1 MKNLE
6 KKFKKVRSNMVQSM
20 NIKEITTY
28 LKTISENLTNLIK
41 KDKETIMKENDNGKY
56 ENAFDLINAEG
67 NNNNDQI
74 LFLALV
80 TFHHKQ
86 GGVVECTFP
95 PKEEI
100 ISSDKLDGLI
110 DKNNEKINSKELVLD
125 FILNNLVNNCLI
137 DGIHLVD
144 TDSNF
149 FFIHDLNKI
158 VYCFSYYV
166 QKKTDDKENKIED
179 DFQENIRGCIQ
190 KSICIVSTLPL
201 FGNFLTYENY
211 YTHLSTQMN
220 LYMNQKSLNDKSALT
235 DIYNKLEKEFH
246 KEKKWMF
253 NLPKAFSILKND
265 LLIILKLILLEKR
278 IIVFSQIPSNVSL
291 LIMTF
296 LSMLPAC
303 LSNGKTCFDEQNG
316 TPLKIFHENYLIYPL
331 FTLFDL
337 DPLLEKI
344 KNNNDINFI
353 IGTTNNLVATN
364 KKLNYSCLI
373 NIDEQKV
380 QYGECLNESIKIING
395 REHKFLAKINE
406 LLNQSINNEN
416 ANNNQNNKK
425 SKIDEPWIIE
435 YDHGKTTQ
443 LFDSIKTNIFV
454 YYVRILYDISY
465 IISEMKNKYQNDPYK
480 KVLNIHKTINQN
492 YHKSLSQQENST
504 NEKNDQNENNNIIN
518 NKEVDTLPKLE
529 EILADP
535 LPYVIYSVL
544 PIKIAPVNSYSNS
557 DKSKSILEKKKE
569 SILVKVNNL
578 AAISEWTKTRNFRRW
593 YCSYKEQIIY
603 HSTLNTKEAHTFLYD
618 INDNYYKG
626 TMLLGR
632 RNGTGEF
639 NYKSEEMIYKGEY
652 KNDLRNGHG
661 KLSSKNGNYYYVGD
675 WFKNKMQGNGI
686 LYSSKIGNYTG
697 QFYQNYFEGKGVLTD
712 LENNVYD
719 GMFHKG
725 RKKGKGELRFK
736 NGDVFKGEFKNNK
749 YNGKGVL
756 MDSKGHVLKEGE
768 FKDGNCMKYKKVS
781 NKDVKPQK
789 EDVPRKS
796 KESSKSLVLIPLN
809 ENEDERFNYNQ
820 QNDSIEENED
830 DDEKR
835 EEKGEEKEEKTEE
848 KAEEK
853 TEEKIEEK
861 EIDLEKAF
869 EDEKDIEN
877 FDEEKGSFQLN
888 ES

>member
-28 LKTISENLTNLIK
+28 LKTISENLSNLIK
-41 KDKETIMKENDNGKY
+41 KDKETIIKENDNGKY
-56 ENAFDLINAEG
+56 ENAFELINAEG

-74 LFLALV
+74 LFLGLI

-100 ISSDKLDGLI
+100 ISSGKLDGLI

-166 QKKTDDKENKIED
+166 QKKTDDNENQIED

-201 FGNFLTYENY
+201 FGNILTYENY
-211 YTHLSTQMN
+211 YTHLTTQMN

-246 KEKKWMF
+246 QEKKWMF
-253 NLPKAFSILKND
+253 NLRKAFSILKND

-278 IIVFSQIPSNVSL
+278 IIVFSQIPSNASL
-291 LIMTF
+291 VIMTF
-296 LSMLPAC
+296 LSFLPAC
-303 LSNGKTCFDEQNG
+303 FSNGKSCFDEQNG

-337 DPLLEKI
+337 EPLLEKI

-395 REHKFLAKINE
+395 REHKFMTKINE
-406 LLNQSINNEN
+406 LLNQCINSEN
-416 ANNNQNNKK
+416 VNNNQNNKK
-425 SKIDEPWIIE
+425 SKIDEPWILE
-435 YDHGKTTQ
+435 YGNGKISK
-443 LFDSIKTNIFV
+443 LFDSIKTNILV

-465 IISEMKNKYQNDPYK
+465 IISEMKNKYKNDPYEK
-480 KVLNIHKTINQN
+480 ILNIHKTINQN
-492 YHKSLSQQENST
+492 YHKSLSNQES
-504 NEKNDQNENNNIIN
+504 NENDKNENNNNIIKN
-518 NKEVDTLPKLE
+518 NEEDTLPQLE

-535 LPYVIYSVL
+535 FPYVVYTVL
-544 PIKIAPVNSYSNS
+544 PIKFDVLNSFSNS
-557 DKSKSILEKKKE
+557 DKNKSILEKKRE
-569 SILVKVNNL
+569 SILIKINNL
-578 AAISEWTKTRNFRRW
+578 AAVSEWTKTRNFKRW
-593 YCSYKEQIIY
+593 YCSYKEEIIY

-639 NYKSEEMIYKGEY
+639 YYKNEDVIYKGEY

-661 KLSSKNGNYYYVGD
+661 KLSSINGKYYYVGD
-675 WFKNKMQGNGI
+675 WVKNKMQGNGI
-686 LYSSKIGNYTG
+686 YNSSKIGNYNG

-712 LENNVYD
+712 LENNVYE

-725 RKKGKGELRFK
+725 RKKGKGELKFN

-749 YNGKGVL
+749 FNGKGVL
-756 MDSKGHVLKEGE
+756 MDAKGNILKEGE
-768 FKDGNCMKYKKVS
+768 FKDGNCVKYKKVS
-781 NKDVKPQK
+781 TKDVKPQK
-789 EDVPRKS
+789 EEVPRKS
-796 KESSKSLVLIPLN
+796 KESSKSLVFIPLN
-809 ENEDERFNYNQ
+809 ENEDDRFNYNQ
-820 QNDSIEENED
+820 LNYSIEEDED
-830 DDEKR
+830 ED
-835 EEKGEEKEEKTEE
+835 
-848 KAEEK
+848 
-853 TEEKIEEK
+853 EK
-861 EIDLEKAF
+861 EIEIEKEF
-869 EDEKDIEN
+869 EEEKDIED
-877 FDEEKGSFQLN
+877 FYEEKGSSQLK
-888 ES
+888 E

>member
-28 LKTISENLTNLIK
+28 LKTISENLSNLIK
-41 KDKETIMKENDNGKY
+41 KDKETIIKENDNGKY
-56 ENAFDLINAEG
+56 ENAFDLINTEG

-74 LFLALV
+74 LFLGLI

-100 ISSDKLDGLI
+100 ISSGKLDGLI

-166 QKKTDDKENKIED
+166 QKKTDDNENQIED

-201 FGNFLTYENY
+201 FGNILTYENY
-211 YTHLSTQMN
+211 YTHLTTQMN

-246 KEKKWMF
+246 QEKKWMF
-253 NLPKAFSILKND
+253 NLRKAFSILKND

-291 LIMTF
+291 VIMTF
-296 LSMLPAC
+296 LSFLPAC
-303 LSNGKTCFDEQNG
+303 FSNGKSCFDEQNG

-337 DPLLEKI
+337 EPLLEKI

-395 REHKFLAKINE
+395 REHKFMAKINE
-406 LLNQSINNEN
+406 LLNQCINSEN
-416 ANNNQNNKK
+416 VNNNQNNKK
-425 SKIDEPWIIE
+425 SKIDEPWILE
-435 YDHGKTTQ
+435 YGNGKISK
-443 LFDSIKTNIFV
+443 LFDSIKTNILV

-465 IISEMKNKYQNDPYK
+465 IISEMKNKYKNDPYEK
-480 KVLNIHKTINQN
+480 ILNIHETINQN
-492 YHKSLSQQENST
+492 YHKSLSNQEN
-504 NEKNDQNENNNIIN
+504 NENDQNENENDNNNIIKN
-518 NKEVDTLPKLE
+518 NEEDTLPQLE

-535 LPYVIYSVL
+535 FPYVVYTVL
-544 PIKIAPVNSYSNS
+544 PIKFDVLNSFSNS
-557 DKSKSILEKKKE
+557 DKNKSILEKKRE
-569 SILVKVNNL
+569 SILIKINNL
-578 AAISEWTKTRNFRRW
+578 AAVSEWTKTRNFKRW
-593 YCSYKEQIIY
+593 YCSYKEEIIY

-639 NYKSEEMIYKGEY
+639 YYKNEDVIYKGEY

-661 KLSSKNGNYYYVGD
+661 KLSSINGKYYYVGD
-675 WFKNKMQGNGI
+675 WVKNKMQGNGI
-686 LYSSKIGNYTG
+686 YNSSKIGNYNG

-712 LENNVYD
+712 LENNVYE

-725 RKKGKGELRFK
+725 RKKGKGELKFN

-749 YNGKGVL
+749 FNGKGVL
-756 MDSKGHVLKEGE
+756 MDAKGNILKEGE
-768 FKDGNCMKYKKVS
+768 FKDGNCVKYKKVS
-781 NKDVKPQK
+781 TKDVKPQK
-789 EDVPRKS
+789 EEVPRKS
-796 KESSKSLVLIPLN
+796 KESSKSLVFIPLN
-809 ENEDERFNYNQ
+809 ENEDDRFNYNQ
-820 QNDSIEENED
+820 LNYSIEEDED
-830 DDEKR
+830 ED
-835 EEKGEEKEEKTEE
+835 
-848 KAEEK
+848 
-853 TEEKIEEK
+853 EK
-861 EIDLEKAF
+861 EIEIEKEF
-869 EDEKDIEN
+869 EEEKDIED
-877 FDEEKGSFQLN
+877 FYEEKGSSQLK
-888 ES
+888 E

>member
-6 KKFKKVRSNMVQSM
+6 KKFKKVRSNVVQSM

-74 LFLALV
+74 LFLGLI

-100 ISSDKLDGLI
+100 ISSGKLDGLI

-166 QKKTDDKENKIED
+166 QKKTDDNENQIED

-201 FGNFLTYENY
+201 FGNILTYENY
-211 YTHLSTQMN
+211 YTHLTTQMN

-246 KEKKWMF
+246 QEKKWMF
-253 NLPKAFSILKND
+253 NLRKAFSILKND

-291 LIMTF
+291 VIMTF
-296 LSMLPAC
+296 LSFLPAC
-303 LSNGKTCFDEQNG
+303 FSNGKSCFDDQNG

-337 DPLLEKI
+337 EPLLEKI

-395 REHKFLAKINE
+395 REHKFMAKINE
-406 LLNQSINNEN
+406 LLNQCINSEN
-416 ANNNQNNKK
+416 VNNNPNNKK
-425 SKIDEPWIIE
+425 SKIDEPWILE
-435 YDHGKTTQ
+435 YGNGKISK
-443 LFDSIKTNIFV
+443 LFDSIKTNILV

-465 IISEMKNKYQNDPYK
+465 IISEMKNKYKNDPYEK
-480 KVLNIHKTINQN
+480 ILNIHETINQN
-492 YHKSLSQQENST
+492 YHKSLSNQEN
-504 NEKNDQNENNNIIN
+504 NENDQNENENDNNNIIKN
-518 NKEVDTLPKLE
+518 NEEDTLPQLE

-535 LPYVIYSVL
+535 FPYVVYTVL
-544 PIKIAPVNSYSNS
+544 PIKFDVLNSFSNS
-557 DKSKSILEKKKE
+557 DKNKSILEKKRE
-569 SILVKVNNL
+569 SILIKINNL
-578 AAISEWTKTRNFRRW
+578 AAVSEWTKTRNFKRW
-593 YCSYKEQIIY
+593 YCSYKEEIIY

-639 NYKSEEMIYKGEY
+639 YYKNEDVIYKGEY

-661 KLSSKNGNYYYVGD
+661 KLSSINGKYYYVGD
-675 WFKNKMQGNGI
+675 WVKNKMQGNGI
-686 LYSSKIGNYTG
+686 YNSSKIGNYNG

-712 LENNVYD
+712 LENNVYE

-725 RKKGKGELRFK
+725 RKKGKGELKFN

-749 YNGKGVL
+749 FNGKGVL
-756 MDSKGHVLKEGE
+756 MDAKGNILKEGE
-768 FKDGNCMKYKKVS
+768 FKDGNCVKYKKVS
-781 NKDVKPQK
+781 TKDVKPQK
-789 EDVPRKS
+789 EEVPRKS
-796 KESSKSLVLIPLN
+796 KESSKSLVFIPLN
-809 ENEDERFNYNQ
+809 ENEDDRFNYNQ
-820 QNDSIEENED
+820 LNYSIEEDED
-830 DDEKR
+830 ED
-835 EEKGEEKEEKTEE
+835 
-848 KAEEK
+848 
-853 TEEKIEEK
+853 EK
-861 EIDLEKAF
+861 EIEIEKEF
-869 EDEKDIEN
+869 EEEKDIED
-877 FDEEKGSFQLN
+877 FYEEKGSSQLK
-888 ES
+888 E

>member
-6 KKFKKVRSNMVQSM
+6 KKFKKVRSNMVQSR

-28 LKTISENLTNLIK
+28 LKTISENLSNLIK

-56 ENAFDLINAEG
+56 ENAFDLINVEG

-74 LFLALV
+74 LFLGLI

-95 PKEEI
+95 PKKEI
-100 ISSDKLDGLI
+100 ISSGKLDGLI

-166 QKKTDDKENKIED
+166 QKKTDDKENQIED

-201 FGNFLTYENY
+201 FGNIMMYENY

-220 LYMNQKSLNDKSALT
+220 LYMNQKSLNDKSALI

-246 KEKKWMF
+246 QEKKWMF
-253 NLPKAFSILKND
+253 NLRKVFSILKND

-291 LIMTF
+291 IIMTF
-296 LSMLPAC
+296 LSFFPAC
-303 LSNGKTCFDEQNG
+303 FSNGKSCFDEQNG
-316 TPLKIFHENYLIYPL
+316 TPFKIFHENYLIYPL

-337 DPLLEKI
+337 EPLLEKI

-406 LLNQSINNEN
+406 LLNQCINSEN

-425 SKIDEPWIIE
+425 SKIDEPWILE
-435 YDHGKTTQ
+435 YGNGKIFK
-443 LFDSIKTNIFV
+443 LFDSIKTNILV

-465 IISEMKNKYQNDPYK
+465 IISEMKNKYKNDTYEK
-480 KVLNIHKTINQN
+480 ILNIQKTINQN
-492 YHKSLSQQENST
+492 YHKSLSNQEND
-504 NEKNDQNENNNIIN
+504 ENDQNENENNNNNNIIN
-518 NKEVDTLPKLE
+518 NKEEDTLPQLE

-535 LPYVIYSVL
+535 FPYVVYTVL
-544 PIKIAPVNSYSNS
+544 PIKFDVLNSFSNS
-557 DKSKSILEKKKE
+557 EKNKSILEKKRE
-569 SILVKVNNL
+569 SILIKINNL
-578 AAISEWTKTRNFRRW
+578 AAVSEWTKTRNFKRW
-593 YCSYKEQIIY
+593 YCSYTEEIIY

-632 RNGTGEF
+632 RNGIGEF
-639 NYKSEEMIYKGEY
+639 YYKNEEMIYKGEY

-661 KLSSKNGNYYYVGD
+661 KLSSKNGKYYYVGD
-675 WFKNKMQGNGI
+675 WVKNKMQGKGI
-686 LYSSKIGNYTG
+686 YNSSKIGNYNG

-712 LENNVYD
+712 LENNVYE

-725 RKKGKGELRFK
+725 RKKGKGELRFN

-749 YNGKGVL
+749 FNGKGVL
-756 MDSKGHVLKEGE
+756 IDAKGNILKEGE
-768 FKDGNCMKYKKVS
+768 FKDGSYVKYKKVS
-781 NKDVKPQK
+781 TKDVKPQK
-789 EDVPRKS
+789 EDVLRIS
-796 KESSKSLVLIPLN
+796 KESSKSLVFIPLN
-809 ENEDERFNYNQ
+809 ENEDDRFSYNQ
-820 QNDSIEENED
+820 LNYSIEEDED
-830 DDEKR
+830 EDEK
-835 EEKGEEKEEKTEE
+835 EFEFEKEFEE
-848 KAEEK
+848 
-853 TEEKIEEK
+853 
-861 EIDLEKAF
+861 
-869 EDEKDIEN
+869 EKDIEVYY
-877 FDEEKGSFQLN
+877 EEKGISQLK
-888 ES
+888 E

>member
-1 MKNLE
+1 MKNLG
-6 KKFKKVRSNMVQSM
+6 KKFKKVRSNVVQSM

-28 LKTISENLTNLIK
+28 LKTISENLSNLIK
-41 KDKETIMKENDNGKY
+41 KDKETIMKENNNGKY
-56 ENAFDLINAEG
+56 ENAYDLINTKE

-74 LFLALV
+74 LFLALI

-95 PKEEI
+95 PKEKI
-100 ISSDKLDGLI
+100 ISSGKLDELV
-110 DKNNEKINSKELVLD
+110 DKNNEKVNSKELVLD
-125 FILNNLVNNCLI
+125 FILNILVNNCLI

-158 VYCFSYYV
+158 IYCLSYYV
-166 QKKTDDKENKIED
+166 QKKTDDKENIIED

-201 FGNFLTYENY
+201 FGNILTYDNY

-220 LYMNQKSLNDKSALT
+220 LYMNQKSLNDKSALI

-246 KEKKWMF
+246 QEQKWMF
-253 NLPKAFSILKND
+253 NLRKAFSFLKND

-291 LIMTF
+291 VIMTF
-296 LSMLPAC
+296 LSFL
-303 LSNGKTCFDEQNG
+303 LSNGKSCFEEQNG
-316 TPLKIFHENYLIYPL
+316 TPLKLFHQNYLIYPL

-344 KNNNDINFI
+344 KNNNNINFI
-353 IGTTNNLVATN
+353 IGTTNNLIATN

-380 QYGECLNESIKIING
+380 QYGECLNDSIKIING
-395 REHKFLAKINE
+395 REHKFLVKINE
-406 LLNQSINNEN
+406 LLNQCITNEN
-416 ANNNQNNKK
+416 SNNNQNIKK
-425 SKIDEPWIIE
+425 CKIDEPWIIE
-435 YDHGKTTQ
+435 YGNGKISK
-443 LFDSIKTNIFV
+443 LFDSVKKNILV

-465 IISEMKNKYQNDPYK
+465 IISEMKNKYENDPYEK
-480 KVLNIHKTINQN
+480 ILNIHKTINQN
-492 YHKSLSQQENST
+492 YHKSISQDENII
-504 NEKNDQNENNNIIN
+504 NDQNESNNIIKKAE
-518 NKEVDTLPKLE
+518 KETLPQLE

-535 LPYVIYSVL
+535 FPYVIYTVL
-544 PIKIAPVNSYSNS
+544 PIKFDSLNSFSNS
-557 DKSKSILEKKKE
+557 DKNKSILDKKRE
-569 SILVKVNNL
+569 SILIKVNNL
-578 AAISEWTKTRNFRRW
+578 AAVSEWTKTRNFKKW
-593 YCSYKEQIIY
+593 FCSYKEQIIY

-639 NYKSEEMIYKGEY
+639 YYKKEEMTYKGEY
-652 KNDLRNGHG
+652 KDDLRNGHG
-661 KLSSKNGNYYYVGD
+661 KLSSKNGKYYYLGD

-686 LYSSKIGNYTG
+686 YYSYKIGNYTG
-697 QFYQNYFEGKGVLTD
+697 QFYQGYFEGKGVLTD
-712 LENNVYD
+712 LENNVYE

-725 RKKGKGELRFK
+725 RKKGKGEIRFN
-736 NGDVFKGEFKNNK
+736 NGDIFKGEFKNNK

-756 MDSKGHVLKEGE
+756 MDSKGNILKEGE
-768 FKDGNCMKYKKVS
+768 FKDGNCIKFKKVS
-781 NKDVKPQK
+781 NKEVKPSK
-789 EDVPRKS
+789 EDMPRKS

-809 ENEDERFNYNQ
+809 ENEDDRFNYNQ
-820 QNDSIEENED
+820 QNSSIDENEEED
-830 DDEKR
+830 
-835 EEKGEEKEEKTEE
+835 EKGEEKEEEKDKEVEEE
-848 KAEEK
+848 KDKEVEEEK
-853 TEEKIEEK
+853 DKGEEK
-861 EIDLEKAF
+861 EI
-869 EDEKDIEN
+869 EDEKEIEI
-877 FDEEKGSFQLN
+877 FDEEKGCSQLN
-888 ES
+888 DSL

>member
-1 MKNLE
+1 MKNIE

-28 LKTISENLTNLIK
+28 LKTISENLSNLIK

-56 ENAFDLINAEG
+56 GNAFDLINTKD
-67 NNNNDQI
+67 NNNDQI
-74 LFLALV
+74 LFLALI

-86 GGVVECTFP
+86 GGMVECTFP
-95 PKEEI
+95 PREKI
-100 ISSDKLDGLI
+100 ISGDKLDGLI

-125 FILNNLVNNCLI
+125 FILNNLVNYCLI

-144 TDSNF
+144 TDSNL

-158 VYCFSYYV
+158 IYCFSYYV

-179 DFQENIRGCIQ
+179 KFQENIRGCIQ
-190 KSICIVSTLPL
+190 KSICIVSIMPL
-201 FGNFLTYENY
+201 FGNIMTYENY
-211 YTHLSTQMN
+211 YTHLTTQMN
-220 LYMNQKSLNDKSALT
+220 LYMNQKSLNDKTALI
-235 DIYNKLEKEFH
+235 DIYNKLKKEFH
-246 KEKKWMF
+246 HEQKWIF
-253 NLPKAFSILKND
+253 NLRKVFSILKND

-278 IIVFSQIPSNVSL
+278 IIVFSQIPSNVSM
-291 LIMTF
+291 LIMTLLSF
-296 LSMLPAC
+296 L
-303 LSNGKTCFDEQNG
+303 LSSFSNKKTCFDEQNG
-316 TPLKIFHENYLIYPL
+316 TPLKIFHGNYLIYPL

-395 REHKFLAKINE
+395 KEHKFLAKMSE
-406 LLNQSINNEN
+406 LINQSINNEN
-416 ANNNQNNKK
+416 SNNIQNNKK

-435 YDHGKTTQ
+435 IGDGKKSK

-465 IISEMKNKYQNDPYK
+465 IISEMKIKYENDPYGK
-480 KVLNIHKTINQN
+480 ILNIHKTINQN
-492 YHKSLSQQENST
+492 YHKSLSSQENIT
-504 NEKNDQNENNNIIN
+504 NEQNENNNIIKN
-518 NKEVDTLPKLE
+518 NKEDTLPKLE

-535 LPYVIYSVL
+535 IPYVIYNIL
-544 PIKIAPVNSYSNS
+544 PIKSDVLNTFTNSEKKN
-557 DKSKSILEKKKE
+557 SILEKKRE
-569 SILVKVNNL
+569 SILIKINNL
-578 AAISEWTKTRNFRRW
+578 AAVSEWTKTRNFKIW

-639 NYKSEEMIYKGEY
+639 YYKDEEMTYRGEY

-675 WFKNKMQGNGI
+675 WFKNKMHGNGI
-686 LYSSKIGNYTG
+686 YYSSKIGNYTG

-712 LENNVYD
+712 LENNVYE

-725 RKKGKGELRFK
+725 RKKGKGELRFN
-736 NGDVFKGEFKNNK
+736 NGDVFKGEFKNNL

-756 MDSKGHVLKEGE
+756 VDSKGHILKEGE

-781 NKDVKPQK
+781 TKEVKPQK
-789 EDVPRKS
+789 EEVPRKS
-796 KESSKSLVLIPLN
+796 KESSKSLVFIPLN

-820 QNDSIEENED
+820 LNDSIEENED
-830 DDEKR
+830 GD
-835 EEKGEEKEEKTEE
+835 EKGEEKE
-848 KAEEK
+848 
-853 TEEKIEEK
+853 IEFEK
-861 EIDLEKAF
+861 EIE
-869 EDEKDIEN
+869 EEKDIET
-877 FDEEKGSFQLN
+877 FYEEKSNQQLKDP
-888 ES
+888 